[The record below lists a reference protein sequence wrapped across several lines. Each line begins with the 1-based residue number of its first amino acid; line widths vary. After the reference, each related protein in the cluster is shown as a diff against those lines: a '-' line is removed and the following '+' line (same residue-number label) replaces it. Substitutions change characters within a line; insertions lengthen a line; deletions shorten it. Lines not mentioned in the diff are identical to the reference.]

1 MGELTNEV
9 IRGKNGGSRV
19 KKGGAGPVLAA
30 LGLTAAIMAGGYAG
44 LCAWAGSQT
53 DFYPKEIIG
62 GVDVGGLT
70 VDQAAQVLAGSLP
83 GKTISVSPLQD
94 AGKEGWPAGAEEP
107 VSITLAEL
115 GYTAEQCP
123 GIAQRHFEEQAA
135 APFLSRGA
143 RVLSILTDGESDG
156 LTARDRDEEIFRQGV
171 AGLARD
177 LALEPQDGSYE
188 VLDGEILLTREANG
202 RSIGE
207 DALAL
212 ALENAA
218 AEGTGEIQVDFTT
231 REAQPLSIQEIHDA
245 VSGEM
250 ENARYDHATGGILP
264 EKRGASFDTASA
276 QRVLNETVPGETV
289 SVPADIQEPEITAAD
304 LEKVLFKDLL
314 GECTTHVTGTAAR
327 VSNVKL
333 ASSAFDG
340 TILNSGEV
348 FSYNDTVGQR
358 TEAKGYKPA
367 PAYVQGETVD
377 EIGGGVCQPSSTLY
391 YACLLANLEITERYA
406 HRYIPSYITRGMD
419 ATVSW
424 GGPDYKFTNSTK
436 YPLKIVAKYDKGYL
450 TVQLW
455 GTKADEL
462 TVKMTYD
469 TLSTTPFEEVEQLDP
484 TLAPG
489 QRQVKVTPYVGY
501 RVKTYR
507 NVFDGS
513 GALVSSDVEDISDYK
528 KRDRL
533 VLVGPSKEEA
543 AETGGASSTVPGT
556 PLEPNPGVPEE
567 KPSTPATAPAE
578 VPAETPAP
586 KPAPAPAPEPPAE
599 TSKPAEP
606 ATPEEPPEFVVIPPS
621 QE

>member
-1 MGELTNEV
+1 MAQRTEEV
-9 IRGKNGGSRV
+9 MWEKTAGGRV
-19 KKGGAGPVLAA
+19 KKGKGAPVAAA
-30 LGLTAAIMAGGYAG
+30 LALTAAIMAGGYAG

-83 GKTISVSPLQD
+83 GKTITVTPLQD
-94 AGKEGWPAGAEEP
+94 PQKEGWPAGAEES

-115 GYTAEQCP
+115 GFTAEQCP
-123 GIAQRHFEEQAA
+123 GIAQRHFEAQAA
-135 APFLSRGA
+135 APFLSRGV
-143 RVLSILTDGESDG
+143 RVLSILTDGQGDA
-156 LTARDRDEEIFRQGV
+156 LTPQDRDEEIFRQGV
-171 AGLARD
+171 AGLARALD
-177 LALEPQDGSYE
+177 LEPQSGTYE
-188 VLDGEILLTREANG
+188 VLDDEILLTREANG
-202 RSIGE
+202 RSVNQ

-218 AEGTGEIQVDFTT
+218 ANGETEIQADCAT
-231 REAQPLSIQEIHDA
+231 RKADPLSIQEVYDA

-264 EKRGASFDTASA
+264 EKRGASFDTGSA
-276 QRVLNETVPGETV
+276 QRALSAAAPGETI
-289 SVPADIQEPEITAAD
+289 SVPADIQEPEITAED
-304 LEKVLFKDLL
+304 LEKVLFRDLL
-314 GECTTHVTGTAAR
+314 GECTTHVGGTAAR

-333 ASSAFDG
+333 SSAAFDG
-340 TILNSGEV
+340 TVLNSGDV
-348 FSYNDTVGQR
+348 FSYNETVGQR

-391 YACLLANLEITERYA
+391 YACLLANLEITERHA
-406 HRYIPSYITRGMD
+406 HRYVPSYITRGMD

-424 GGPDYKFTNSTK
+424 GGPDYKFTNNTK
-436 YPLKIVAKYDKGYL
+436 YPLKIAAKYDKGYL

-455 GTKADEL
+455 GTKTDDL

-484 TLAPG
+484 TLSPG
-489 QRQVKVTPYVGY
+489 QRQVKVTPYIGY
-501 RVKTYR
+501 RVRTYR

-533 VLVGPSKEEA
+533 VLVGPEKETASEA
-543 AETGGASSTVPGT
+543 GGAAAGVPGT
-556 PLEPNPGVPEE
+556 PVEPNPDVPAAAEE
-567 KPSTPATAPAE
+567 PSVPATGPADI
-578 VPAETPAP
+578 PETPAQTP
-586 KPAPAPAPEPPAE
+586 ETPAQTPSEP
-599 TSKPAEP
+599 S
-606 ATPEEPPEFVVIPPS
+606 TPEEPPNFVVIPPS